1 MEQVILGIDVSKDKL
16 DVALLQEEHC
26 LHKVI
31 TNNPKGFEQLGHWL
45 KNRKTGEVH
54 ACLEATGQYG
64 DAVARYLYQEGHQVS
79 VVNPARIKAYA
90 TSQLSRN
97 KTDKSDA
104 VLIARFCE
112 KEGPPLWT
120 PPPES
125 FVILQALIRRLQDL
139 QDMRQQ
145 ERNRLK
151 SGVTT
156 HQVVQDLNEHV
167 AYLDK
172 QIANLLKEIHD
183 HIDKNPDLK
192 QQRDLLVTIP
202 GIAELTAARLLGEI
216 RNISEFENAPQLAA
230 YAGLTPNQRISGSS
244 VRRKSRISKTG
255 NANLRTCIY
264 MPAIVAWKHN
274 PIIHA
279 FCERLKNNGLKNM
292 EIVVAAMRKLLH
304 LVYGIL
310 KSGKPFDPL
319 FLDHQVLP
327 S

>member
-16 DVALLQEEHC
+16 DVALLQGEQC

-104 VLIARFCE
+104 LLIARFCE
-112 KEGPPLWT
+112 KERPPLWT

-125 FVILQALIRRLQDL
+125 FVVLQALIRRLQDL

-145 ERNRLK
+145 ERNWLK

-172 QIANLLKEIHD
+172 QIENLLKEIHD

-202 GIAELTAARLLGEI
+202 GIAELTAAKLLGEI

-244 VRRKSRISKTG
+244 IRRKSRISKTG
-255 NANLRTCIY
+255 NANLRTSIY

-274 PIIHA
+274 PIIRA

-310 KSGKPFDPL
+310 
-319 FLDHQVLP
+319 QVWETF
-327 S
+327 